1 MTSSYKKIKGG
12 RSIQLNSEYS
22 NQYSAGG
29 DNGLIDFLKGS
40 SNFRTGY
47 WQGYYGENF
56 SAIVDL
62 GSIEE
67 VKFIS
72 LGALQDIKS
81 WIWFPKNVK
90 ISIGVN
96 EHGFKELASIENDFP
111 DDEYGAFT
119 KEFSKRLNYPIR
131 IRYIKIEAE
140 NYGVCPE
147 WHLGNGN
154 DTWLFFDEITVE

>member
-1 MTSSYKKIKGG
+1 M
-12 RSIQLNSEYS
+12 LNSEYS

-29 DNGLIDFLKGS
+29 DNGLIDFLKGN

-62 GSIEE
+62 GKIEE
-67 VKFIS
+67 VQYIS
-72 LGALQDIKS
+72 IGALQDIKS

-90 ISIGVN
+90 ISVGVN
-96 EHGFKELASIENDFP
+96 QHGFKELASIKNDFP
-111 DDEYGAFT
+111 DNEFGAFT
-119 KEFSKRLNYPIR
+119 KEFGKQLETPIK

-154 DTWLFFDEITVE
+154 PTWLFFDEITVE